1 MNILYEQKT
10 PYSMHAIVFDFIL
23 IVINIV
29 FLGLGICSDPGVNPS
44 IYYRYTKL
52 KYGTKKK
59 E

>member
-1 MNILYEQKT
+1 
-10 PYSMHAIVFDFIL
+10 MHAIVFDFIL

-29 FLGLGICSDPGVNPS
+29 FLALGICSDPGVNPS
-44 IYYRYTKL
+44 IYIRYTKL